1 MSNGILLLHV
11 INLVGALISAWF
23 TVLQRNLVRAV
34 IGQAVMGSFVALE
47 FLLLMLRRCNCRSC
61 SGCCCCTNY
70 LLRGSAKNQGGG
82 RMKFRDFL
90 AFVIVGFL
98 FFGIFLSLHGNDSL
112 FNTPLSEYST
122 LQDTPDPLIP
132 IRILVRP

>member
-47 FLLLMLRRCNCRSC
+47 FLLLNAPDVAIAEAAV
-61 SGCCCCTNY
+61 GVVVVPII
-70 LLRGSAKNQGGG
+70 
-82 RMKFRDFL
+82 F
-90 AFVIVGFL
+90 FVV
-98 FFGIFLSLHGNDSL
+98 
-112 FNTPLSEYST
+112 
-122 LQDTPDPLIP
+122 LQRTKE
-132 IRILVRP
+132 VEE

>member
-47 FLLLMLRRCNCRSC
+47 FLLLNAPDVAIAEAAV
-61 SGCCCCTNY
+61 GVVVVPII
-70 LLRGSAKNQGGG
+70 
-82 RMKFRDFL
+82 F
-90 AFVIVGFL
+90 FVVMQR
-98 FFGIFLSLHGNDSL
+98 
-112 FNTPLSEYST
+112 TKE
-122 LQDTPDPLIP
+122 
-132 IRILVRP
+132 VEE

>member
-47 FLLLMLRRCNCRSC
+47 FLLLN
-61 SGCCCCTNY
+61 
-70 LLRGSAKNQGGG
+70 A
-82 RMKFRDFL
+82 
-90 AFVIVGFL
+90 
-98 FFGIFLSLHGNDSL
+98 
-112 FNTPLSEYST
+112 PT
-122 LQDTPDPLIP
+122 LQLQKLQWVLLLYQLSSSWFCKEPRRWKNEI
-132 IRILVRP
+132 

>member
-47 FLLLMLRRCNCRSC
+47 FLLLTAPDVAIAEAAV
-61 SGCCCCTNY
+61 GVVVVPII
-70 LLRGSAKNQGGG
+70 
-82 RMKFRDFL
+82 F
-90 AFVIVGFL
+90 FVV
-98 FFGIFLSLHGNDSL
+98 
-112 FNTPLSEYST
+112 
-122 LQDTPDPLIP
+122 LQRTKE
-132 IRILVRP
+132 VEE